1 MYEIKN
7 HKRPIRQRKRRWYWY
22 SPSPSATCVVRT
34 GNAVRRFAID
44 VAGRYRHPLPQHP
57 HHGTFSARSLMLSFR
72 RQIVLVSL
80 SASSVRDT
88 DPPRC
93 LLAIVS
99 RLWPACNTDGRR
111 RARSGDSPGPGVGG
125 HPSRSLITVLDDRLG
140 DPVDLTD
147 ADDCN
152 DDDGAVTL
160 GSAALGS
167 AGNLFTMI
175 TR

>member
-1 MYEIKN
+1 MRAGKVGAVVFAETV
-7 HKRPIRQRKRRWYWY
+7 RAAVFGPDRERRPPIRYRHR
-22 SPSPSATCVVRT
+22 
-34 GNAVRRFAID
+34 
-44 VAGRYRHPLPQHP
+44 AGRYRHPLPQHP

-99 RLWPACNTDGRR
+99 RLWPACITDGRR

-125 HPSRSLITVLDDRLG
+125 HPSRSLVTTLDSRLG
-140 DPVDLTD
+140 DPVDLTE

-152 DDDGAVTL
+152 DDDGGGAVTL
-160 GSAALGS
+160 GSAAFGS
-167 AGNLFTMI
+167 AGNLFTTI
-175 TR
+175 AR